1 MKNENEQIN
10 NQQTQELIEV
20 FIDKFEDV
28 RKSGNAYFLRNNKEG
43 KDINYIVA
51 FSADGKTS
59 DYVIDIHG
67 TKLHNIVPNDPAVIK
82 GFTTY
87 EGAKEFVEEYFQLAK
102 ARKAEAYKRMKENPS
117 DDNAKTAYKIIKGS
131 YALAKASMCVV
142 YVELQ
147 EVITEEQYR
156 QRLAEEPLR

>member
-1 MKNENEQIN
+1 MKNANERI
-10 NQQTQELIEV
+10 NQQPEQLIEV

-28 RKSGNAYFLRNNKEG
+28 RKSGNAYFLRSNKEG

-67 TKLHNIVPNDPAVIK
+67 TKLHNIVPNEPVVLK

-87 EGAKEFVEEYFQLAK
+87 HGAKEFGKAYFQRAK
-102 ARKAEAYKRMKENPS
+102 ERKAEAYKFMKEHPL
-117 DDNAKTAYKIIKGS
+117 DENAKTAYKIIKGS
-131 YALAKASMCVV
+131 YEMTKASMCIV

-147 EVITEEQYR
+147 EAITEEQYK
-156 QRLAEEPLR
+156 QRLAEDPLC

>member
-1 MKNENEQIN
+1 MKNANEQIN
-10 NQQTQELIEV
+10 QQPHELIEV

-28 RKSGNAYFLRNNKEG
+28 RKSGNSYFLINNKEG

-87 EGAKEFVEEYFQLAK
+87 EGAKEFVKAYFKKAK

-131 YALAKASMCVV
+131 YAMTKASMCIV

-147 EVITEEQYR
+147 EAITEQ
-156 QRLAEEPLR
+156 PLR